1 MKINMSLD
9 KYDIDGLDEIYNT
22 ADDLY
27 KRSELLESLGIA
39 MSEKIIISAEEF
51 SSSNYGRV
59 KEATDD
65 YLKKMKIMR
74 EELIELCKSCRELA
88 EKIAEIWS

>member
-1 MKINMSLD
+1 MSID

-22 ADDLY
+22 EDDLY

-39 MSEKIIISAEEF
+39 MNEKIIISAEEF

-74 EELIELCKSCRELA
+74 EELIELSQSCRELA

>member
-9 KYDIDGLDEIYNT
+9 RYDINGLDEVYNT

-27 KRSELLESLGIA
+27 RKSGILESLGIV
-39 MSEKIIISAEEF
+39 MNEKIILSAEEF

-74 EELIELCKSCRELA
+74 EELIELSKSCRELA

>member
-1 MKINMSLD
+1 MSLD
-9 KYDIDGLDEIYNT
+9 RYDINGLDKVYNT
-22 ADDLY
+22 ADDFY
-27 KRSELLESLGIA
+27 RKSELLEFLGIV
-39 MSEKIIISAEEF
+39 MNEKIIMSAEEF

-65 YLKKMKIMR
+65 YLKKMKLMR
-74 EELIELCKSCRELA
+74 EELIELSKSCRELA

>member
-1 MKINMSLD
+1 MNLD

-39 MSEKIIISAEEF
+39 MDEKIIISAGEEF
-51 SSSNYGRV
+51 TSSNYGRV

-74 EELIELCKSCRELA
+74 EELIELSQSCRELA